1 MEGGPGDVEKAYRER
16 YLAAFPTLTEP
27 QMERVRAYGTLAAV
41 RRGDLVS
48 SAGQA
53 SDDFVVLVSATVEI
67 VRDAYDD
74 QPEAVVARCGPRRF
88 LGELNLLTGQAA
100 YLSMRVVEGGEV
112 IRIDPPDF
120 RRLMAQDGELSDVV
134 LRAFLARHTEL
145 QSGEG
150 ALSVRLLGSPLSPAS
165 LALRT
170 WAARSH
176 IAHSWFDVDTAAG
189 LALAGVHELEPDHL
203 PAAVTPSGTIRNAT
217 PALLAQ
223 ALGLVSSPDDFTGHD
238 EVLDMVVV
246 GAGPAG
252 LAAAV
257 YGASEGLRT
266 MVFDAVGVGGQAS
279 ASSRI
284 ENYLGFASGVS
295 GADLTGRA
303 MIQAQK
309 FGARISSPCTVV
321 SVRPSESVF
330 ELALSDGAVAHART
344 VVVATG
350 ARYRTLDL
358 PRWEE
363 FEGRGIFYAATEIE
377 ARLCAGRPVAVVGGA
392 NSAGQAALFL
402 SGRGCAVAMIIRS
415 DNLYAG
421 MSAYLA
427 RRIEADPAIQVH
439 LDSEVTALDG
449 QTSLEDITVT
459 DNSTGRSHTARCCGL
474 FCFIGAEPATS
485 WLKDIRLDAAGFI
498 LTDAA
503 IGPGPVGEEWEA
515 LGRGPLPFETSEPGV
530 FAVGDVRA
538 GSMKRVAAA
547 VGDGASCVRSI
558 HEYLGPAHLV

>member
-1 MEGGPGDVEKAYRER
+1 MKGGPGDTTSADRER
-16 YLAAFPTLTEP
+16 YLASFPKLTDA
-27 QMERVRAYGTLAAV
+27 QMERVRAYGTPAAV
-41 RRGDLVS
+41 RRGDLIS
-48 SAGQA
+48 SAGQE

-67 VRDAYDD
+67 VRDAYED
-74 QPEAVVARCGPRRF
+74 QPEAVIAHCGPRRF

-134 LRAFLARHTEL
+134 LRAFLARHREL
-145 QSGEG
+145 QAGEG

-176 IAHSWFDVDTAAG
+176 IAHSWFDVDSAAG
-189 LALAGVHELEPDHL
+189 LALAEVLELTPDHL
-203 PAAVTPSGTIRNAT
+203 PAAATPSGTIRNAT

-223 ALGLVSSPDDFTGHD
+223 ALGLVSSPDDFAVHD
-238 EVLDMVVV
+238 EVVDMVVV

-252 LAAAV
+252 LAASV

-321 SVRPSESVF
+321 SIRPSESVF
-330 ELALSDGAVAHART
+330 ELTLSDGSVAHART
-344 VVVATG
+344 VVIATG
-350 ARYRTLDL
+350 ARYRTLNL

-363 FEGRGIFYAATEIE
+363 FEGRGIFYAATEME
-377 ARLCAGRPVAVVGGA
+377 AKLCGGRSVAVVGGA

-402 SGRGCAVAMIIRS
+402 ASRGCFVSS
-415 DNLYAG
+415 DDRPNRDRPQG
-421 MSAYLA
+421 S
-427 RRIEADPAIQVH
+427 
-439 LDSEVTALDG
+439 
-449 QTSLEDITVT
+449 
-459 DNSTGRSHTARCCGL
+459 
-474 FCFIGAEPATS
+474 
-485 WLKDIRLDAAGFI
+485 
-498 LTDAA
+498 
-503 IGPGPVGEEWEA
+503 
-515 LGRGPLPFETSEPGV
+515 
-530 FAVGDVRA
+530 AVGR
-538 GSMKRVAAA
+538 
-547 VGDGASCVRSI
+547 
-558 HEYLGPAHLV
+558 